1 MRAAKPV
8 SGTPQ
13 VHACPTDRSPPLRP
27 PTAGATPKIESETLM
42 AGFILVAFTGALA
55 LLGVWLLY
63 TSNPDPED
71 WCDCG
76 QPLWYHT
83 DLACDHP
90 ADGS

>member
-1 MRAAKPV
+1 
-8 SGTPQ
+8 
-13 VHACPTDRSPPLRP
+13 
-27 PTAGATPKIESETLM
+27 M